1 MILGVEIV
9 RHREAAIW
17 LRVVRIELDRAAKE
31 RDDLVEYLAI
41 QFLAK

>member
-1 MILGVEIV
+1 MAP
-9 RHREAAIW
+9 RSSDRAH
-17 LRVVRIELDRAAKE
+17 RAAKE